1 MQAEI
6 IVKLESME
14 PCNSV
19 KVLFFFL
26 RALPTVVPRKRKNN
40 ALNYFCIFPQE
51 QQNVSPF
58 TNTHKHK
65 HKHSRTQ
72 DRIGFSMIDEA
83 EKRGDISPGNF
94 SKDEKKTSIAFFF
107 SFFKNQ
113 LNTRLTTQV
122 QFVVFSWWSLT
133 ISKPVSLVN
142 APRTKTAAKAPATHA
157 TQHRTKPNA
166 AVRAAPLTKLPK
178 LQGISLTKPSTR

>member
-58 TNTHKHK
+58 TNTHKH
-65 HKHSRTQ
+65 TQ
-72 DRIGFSMIDEA
+72 TQTQTLTHTGPHRV
-83 EKRGDISPGNF
+83 
-94 SKDEKKTSIAFFF
+94 
-107 SFFKNQ
+107 
-113 LNTRLTTQV
+113 LND
-122 QFVVFSWWSLT
+122 
-133 ISKPVSLVN
+133 
-142 APRTKTAAKAPATHA
+142 
-157 TQHRTKPNA
+157 
-166 AVRAAPLTKLPK
+166 
-178 LQGISLTKPSTR
+178 